1 MTDYANL
8 PCRDKHG
15 NLLVVVEV
23 PRNSLVKVK
32 YDPDLQAF
40 LFGRP
45 LTLGVAYPYD
55 YGFVP
60 STKAEDDDPLDA
72 MVLFDCP
79 TWPGTVVPARE
90 IGIVKMTQ
98 KEEGEKERVRND
110 RVIVVPIE
118 DHRVKHVDDLSK
130 RTREE
135 LEDFFAISAKMTGKK
150 VHIEGWH
157 GPKSARDAIEHATKK
172 YVKGGKR

>member
-1 MTDYANL
+1 MADYANL
-8 PCRDKHG
+8 PCRDDDG
-15 NLLVVVEV
+15 NLLVVVET

-32 YDPDLQAF
+32 YSPDLKVF
-40 LFGRP
+40 EFGRP

-55 YGFVP
+55 FGFVP
-60 STKAEDDDPLDA
+60 STKADDEDPLDA

-79 TWPGTVVPARE
+79 TWPGIVVPARE

-98 KEEGEKERVRND
+98 KEEGQDERVRND
-110 RVIVVPIE
+110 RVIVVPIK
-118 DHRVKHVDDLSK
+118 DHRFKHVDELSK

-135 LEDFFAISAKMTGKK
+135 LEQFFEISAKMTGKK

-157 GPKSARDAIEHATKK
+157 GPKAARAAVDEATKR

>member
-1 MTDYANL
+1 MPDYANL
-8 PCRDKHG
+8 PCRDDDG
-15 NLLVVVEV
+15 RLLVVVEV

-32 YDPDLQAF
+32 YSTDLKVF
-40 LFGRP
+40 EFGRP

-55 YGFVP
+55 FGFVP
-60 STKAEDDDPLDA
+60 STKADDEDPLDA

-79 TWPGTVVPARE
+79 TWPGIVVPARE

-98 KEEGEKERVRND
+98 KEEGKDERVRND
-110 RVIVVPIE
+110 RLIVVPAE
-118 DHRVKHVDDLSK
+118 DHRFEHVDELSK

-135 LEDFFAISAKMTGKK
+135 LEQFFALSAKMTNKK

-157 GPKSARDAIEHATKK
+157 GPKAARKAVEEAAKK
-172 YVKGGKR
+172 YVKGARR

>member
-1 MTDYANL
+1 MPDYANL
-8 PCRDKHG
+8 PCRDKDG
-15 NLLVVVEV
+15 NLLVVVET

-32 YDPDLQAF
+32 YSPELEIF
-40 LFGRP
+40 EFGRP

-55 YGFVP
+55 FGFIP
-60 STKAEDDDPLDA
+60 STTADDEDPLDA

-79 TWPGTVVPARE
+79 TWPGIVVPATA

-98 KEEGEKERVRND
+98 KEKGERERVRND
-110 RVIVVPIE
+110 RVIAVPAK
-118 DHRVKHVDDLSK
+118 DHRFKNVDELSK

-135 LEDFFAISAKMTGKK
+135 LEEFFAISARMTGKK

-157 GPKSARDAIEHATKK
+157 GPKSAAEAVDEATKR

>member
-1 MTDYANL
+1 MADYANL
-8 PCRDKHG
+8 PCRDRDE
-15 NLLVVVEV
+15 NLLVVVET

-32 YDPDLQAF
+32 YDPDLKVF

-55 YGFVP
+55 FGFVP
-60 STKAEDDDPLDA
+60 STKADDGDPLDA
-72 MVLFDCP
+72 MVIFDCP
-79 TWPGTVVPARE
+79 TWPGIVVPAIE

-98 KEEGEKERVRND
+98 REHGNDERVRND
-110 RVIVVPIE
+110 RVIVVPFD
-118 DHRVKHVDDLSK
+118 DHRVKHVDELSK

-135 LEDFFAISAKMTGKK
+135 LEEFFAISAKMTGKK

-157 GPKSARDAIEHATKK
+157 GPKAAREAVEAATKK
-172 YVKGGKR
+172 YVKGGTR

>member
-1 MTDYANL
+1 MTDFGNL
-8 PCRDKHG
+8 PCHDDDG
-15 NLLVVVEV
+15 NLLVVVET

-32 YDPDLQAF
+32 YSPELKVF

-55 YGFVP
+55 FGFIP
-60 STKAEDDDPLDA
+60 STKADDEDPLDA

-79 TWPGTVVPARE
+79 TWPGVVVPAKE

-98 KEEGEKERVRND
+98 KEKGESERVRND
-110 RVIVVPIE
+110 RVIVVPVE
-118 DHRVKHVDDLSK
+118 DHRLKHVDELSK

-135 LEDFFAISAKMTGKK
+135 LEQFFEISANMTGKK

-157 GPKSARDAIEHATKK
+157 GPKSAREAIDEATKK